1 MAELPGELQVEG
13 TMENLPV
20 ILEFIAGSMRK
31 HHVDDIKAF
40 EIRLAVDEIATNVIT
55 HAYRT
60 MRGNIRVACRR
71 EDGDIVITIKDEG
84 APFDPTKVPPPDLS
98 MDLDRRK
105 IGGLGVYFAKKAMD
119 SVTYRREEGSNVLTM
134 TKMIG

>member
-1 MAELPGELQVEG
+1 
-13 TMENLPV
+13 MENLPV

-55 HAYRT
+55 HAYGN
-60 MRGNIRVACRR
+60 MKGNIRVACRR
-71 EDGDIVITIKDEG
+71 EDGNIVITIKDEG

-98 MDLDRRK
+98 KDLDRRK
-105 IGGLGVYFAKKAMD
+105 IGGLGIYFAKKAMD

-134 TKMIG
+134 TKRIG